1 MECIIWLVNIMTIKD
16 KLSQIQY
23 DDFGN
28 RYITFC
34 DIQWKLNNDDYICI
48 YNNRDDYNKKHCLA
62 KILLRDSQDI
72 YNYLPLDFDIFGIEK
87 QNPIINQLDIYFI
100 LNADFVD
107 KSSMS
112 SKIKFI

>member
-23 DDFGN
+23 DDSGN

-48 YNNRDDYNKKHCLA
+48 YNNRDDYNKKH
-62 KILLRDSQDI
+62 LLQTADAQDI
-72 YNYLPLDFDIFGIEK
+72 EI
-87 QNPIINQLDIYFI
+87 QVQLDIFFI